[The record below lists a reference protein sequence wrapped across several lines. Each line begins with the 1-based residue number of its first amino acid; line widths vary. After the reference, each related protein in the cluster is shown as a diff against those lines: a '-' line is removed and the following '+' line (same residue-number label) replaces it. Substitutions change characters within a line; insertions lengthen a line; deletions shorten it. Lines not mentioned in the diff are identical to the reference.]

1 MSDDPSKS
9 SPSNSYPIN
18 EGTTRN
24 IDSAEPIS
32 QPVLLDPQAVSLDPA
47 TTNAQPFAWKLVL
60 VLLVV
65 LLAAYMIAAPT
76 IQLVLDQFAAKPK
89 SSKLDEP
96 TLLEQIRIHSMSGVV
111 MLLFLAAGASIGSFL
126 NVYIYRLPRYLP
138 LLWPGSACPNCGY
151 KIKGIDNLPI
161 LAWIGLRG
169 RCRQC
174 NVKISA
180 RYPAVEALVGAIF
193 VLFFYR
199 ELLTGGKNLPV
210 RDPNIYAG
218 VVWIIFYTKWDLVC
232 TYLIHMFVLVLLLGW
247 CMINFDRFHVP
258 KLSKISCVLFV
269 LITAIVFPH
278 LNPLTSTSQPIRPLD
293 QLVSMGIPY
302 QVVLAF
308 SGGLIGYV
316 GGWLMQRVFVAPP
329 MISTIESA
337 EQLALGATNN
347 VDDQLSVTDN
357 DTGDVTALPSVLA
370 SDSVPSASNDAAKDL
385 YGCPSR
391 HPNPTTDAGFSMLL
405 VGIMFGPFAAITIMV
420 IAIAL
425 HLLYAASRLI
435 FRDRVWLPVTVS
447 IFAATLIHLIVW
459 RQIHHLLLSAS
470 AV

>member
-1 MSDDPSKS
+1 MSDDPSTN
-9 SPSNSYPIN
+9 SPSNGSPN
-18 EGTTRN
+18 FEGTSRD
-24 IDSAEPIS
+24 IDSVEQVS
-32 QPVLLDPQAVSLDPA
+32 QPCLLDTQAVSLDCR
-47 TTNAQPFAWKLVL
+47 TNAKPFAWKLVL
-60 VLLVV
+60 VLLLV
-65 LLAAYMIAAPT
+65 LLAAYMIAVPT

-111 MLLFLAAGASIGSFL
+111 MVLFLTAGASIGSFL

-151 KIKGIDNLPI
+151 KIKGVDNLPI

-174 NVKISA
+174 SVKISA
-180 RYPAVEALVGAIF
+180 RYPAIEALVGAIF

-232 TYLIHMFVLVLLLGW
+232 TYMIHMFVLVLLLGW
-247 CMINFDRFHVP
+247 SMINLDRFHVP
-258 KLSKISCVLFV
+258 RLSKISCVLFV
-269 LITAIVFPH
+269 LIAAIVFPH

-302 QVVLAF
+302 QLVLAL
-308 SGGLIGYV
+308 SGGLIGFV

-329 MISTIESA
+329 MISASQAA
-337 EQLALGATNN
+337 ELPVPAATND
-347 VDDQLSVTDN
+347 VDNPAHLAEIDAGRGTE
-357 DTGDVTALPSVLA
+357 LPSVLT
-370 SDSVPSASNDAAKDL
+370 SDSDPPASSDPAKDL
-385 YGCPSR
+385 YGSPSR
-391 HPNPTTDAGFSMLL
+391 QPNPTTDASFCMLL
-405 VGIMFGPFAAITIMV
+405 VGVMFGPLAATMIIG
-420 IAIAL
+420 IAVVL
-425 HLLYAASRLI
+425 HLLYGLSQRI
-435 FRDRVWLPVTVS
+435 FRQRIWLPVTSS
-447 IFAATLIHLIVW
+447 IFAATVAHLIVW
-459 RQIHHLLLSAS
+459 RQIHQLLLSALP
-470 AV
+470 V